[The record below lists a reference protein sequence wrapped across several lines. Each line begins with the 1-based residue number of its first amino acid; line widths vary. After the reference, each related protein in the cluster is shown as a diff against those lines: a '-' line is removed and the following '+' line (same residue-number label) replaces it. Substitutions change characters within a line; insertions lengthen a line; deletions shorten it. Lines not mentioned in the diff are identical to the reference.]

1 MRYGH
6 HDRLSWLSLEGAVRY
21 TEARQLRAFIDDVVL
36 PQVSD
41 TTVIDLREVVSV
53 DSTGLG
59 LLCHI
64 GRSCLQRFSRRA
76 VILCPDGPVAQ
87 TLRAMQFDKMFTL
100 MPVLEQPKD
109 LQLEKVTL
117 DRTPPQGLAAVM
129 LGAHRELCDV
139 DEQNRARFVDVMDA
153 LERSN
158 GKH

>member
-1 MRYGH
+1 M
-6 HDRLSWLSLEGAVRY
+6 
-21 TEARQLRAFIDDVVL
+21 VL

-41 TTVIDLREVVSV
+41 TTVIDLRDVVSV

-64 GRSCLQRFSRRA
+64 GRSCLERFSRRA
-76 VILCPDGPVAQ
+76 VILCPEGSVAQ
-87 TLRAMQFDKMFTL
+87 TLRAMQFDKLFT
-100 MPVLEQPKD
+100 MTPTLEQPED

-117 DRTPPQGLAAVM
+117 NKSPPQGLAAVM

-139 DEQNRARFVDVMDA
+139 DERNRARFVDVMDA

-158 GKH
+158 RKH

>member
-6 HDRLSWLSLEGAVRY
+6 HDRMTWLSLEGAVRY
-21 TEARQLRAFIDDVVL
+21 TEARQLRAFLDDVVL

-76 VILCPDGPVAQ
+76 VILCPEGSVAQ

-100 MPVLEQPKD
+100 TPTLEVPKD
-109 LQLEKVTL
+109 LHLEKVTL

-139 DEQNRARFVDVMDA
+139 DERNRARFVDVMDA

>member
-6 HDRLSWLSLEGAVRY
+6 HDRMSWLSLEGAIRY
-21 TEARQLRAFIDDVVL
+21 TEARQLRAFLDDVVL

-64 GRSCLQRFSRRA
+64 GRSCLQRYSRRA
-76 VILCPDGPVAQ
+76 VILCPEGSVAQ

-100 MPVLEQPKD
+100 TPALEVPKD
-109 LQLEKVTL
+109 LQLENVTL

-139 DEQNRARFVDVMDA
+139 DERNRARFVDVMDA

>member
-6 HDRLSWLSLEGAVRY
+6 RDHLSWLCLEGVVRY
-21 TEARQLRAFIDDVVL
+21 TEARQLRAFLDDVVI

-41 TTVIDLREVVSV
+41 TTVIDLRDVVSV

-59 LLCHI
+59 LLAHL
-64 GRSCLQRFSRRA
+64 GRSCLERFSRRA
-76 VILCPDGPVAQ
+76 VILCPEGQVAQ
-87 TLRAMQFDKMFTL
+87 TLRAMQFDKLFT
-100 MPVLEQPKD
+100 MTPKLEPPD
-109 LQLEKVTL
+109 ELELEPVTL

-139 DEQNRARFVDVMDA
+139 DERNRARFSDVMEA